1 MNDNLILRRELL
13 PYKGD
18 FYLWS
23 YVPSIPAAVIFIIV
37 FLVLS
42 MVHTWKM
49 VQNRLW
55 FCIPF
60 VVGGYLEVI
69 GFIGR
74 AMANKA
80 TDQLGPYIIQSVFLL
95 IPPSL
100 FAASIYMT
108 LGRIMRGLGPK
119 AESYSII
126 RVKWLTTL
134 FVMGDVFSF
143 LVQSSGAGMMAAG
156 DDPKM
161 GENIVIGGLVIQIL
175 FFGLF
180 VFAAVI
186 FHLRY
191 RRNGKGWRAVVTS
204 NTENVFE
211 WERMLMMLYATS
223 ALILIRCFFRII
235 EYVLGSDA
243 YPLKNEWT
251 LYIFDSLL
259 MAITMAIFYVWYP
272 SRIQDFQE
280 LRNRESADLAYV
292 TAEAHLNREREG

>member
-1 MNDNLILRRELL
+1 MNNNLIPRGELL

-23 YVPSIPAAVIFIIV
+23 YVPSIPAAVTFIIV

-42 MVHTWKM
+42 IAHTWKM
-49 VQNRLW
+49 IQNRLW

-80 TDQLGPYIIQSVFLL
+80 TDQLGPYIIQSIFLL

-119 AESYSII
+119 AESCSII

-134 FVMGDVFSF
+134 FVVGDVFSF

-156 DDPKM
+156 DDPKL

-180 VFAAVI
+180 VAAAVI

-191 RRNGKGWRAVVTS
+191 RNIGKGWRAIATS
-204 NTENVFE
+204 NAENVFE

-235 EYVLGSDA
+235 EYVMGSDA

-259 MAITMAIFYVWYP
+259 MAITMVIFYIWYP
-272 SRIQDFQE
+272 SRVKDFQE
-280 LRNRESADLAYV
+280 LRNRDSADLAYV
-292 TAEAHLNREREG
+292 TNEAHLNRG

>member
-1 MNDNLILRRELL
+1 MNNNLILRRELL

-42 MVHTWKM
+42 LLHTWKM
-49 VQNRLW
+49 IQNRLW

-80 TDQLGPYIIQSVFLL
+80 TDQLGPYIIHC
-95 IPPSL
+95 
-100 FAASIYMT
+100 
-108 LGRIMRGLGPK
+108 
-119 AESYSII
+119 SII

-143 LVQSSGAGMMAAG
+143 FVQTSGAGMMAAG

-191 RRNGKGWRAVVTS
+191 RSIGSGWRAVVTS

-235 EYVLGSDA
+235 EYALGSDA

-259 MAITMAIFYVWYP
+259 MAITMAIFYIWYP

>member
-1 MNDNLILRRELL
+1 MDHSLSLMPRGELL

-23 YVPSIPAAVIFIIV
+23 YVPSMAAAVIFTIV

-42 MVHTWKM
+42 LAHTWKM
-49 VQNRLW
+49 FRCRLW

-60 VVGGYLEVI
+60 VIGGYLEVV

-74 AMANKA
+74 IAANNA
-80 TDQLGPYIIQSVFLL
+80 TAELMPYIIQSVFLL

-119 AESYSII
+119 AEMCSII

-134 FVMGDVFSF
+134 FVVGDVFSF
-143 LVQSSGAGMMAAG
+143 LIQSSGAGMMAAG
-156 DDPKM
+156 DDPTI
-161 GENIVIGGLVIQIL
+161 GENIVVGGLFIQIL

-180 VFAAVI
+180 VAAAVI

-191 RRNGKGWRAVVTS
+191 RRSSANWRTVAATS
-204 NTENVFE
+204 VPGTFD
-211 WERMLMMLYATS
+211 WERMMMMLYATS
-223 ALILIRCFFRII
+223 ALILVRCIFRII
-235 EYVLGSDA
+235 EYVMGADA

-251 LYIFDSLL
+251 LYIFDAVL
-259 MAITMAIFYVWYP
+259 MAATMAIFYIWYP
-272 SRIQDFQE
+272 SEIQQFQPVQE
-280 LRNRESADLAYV
+280 TEGVYLTEESGYKS
-292 TAEAHLNREREG
+292 GP